1 MTDREKEAAIL
12 SLIRR
17 CKRYDRSAQ
26 FELYRRFYRFGM
38 GICLRYAHSEE
49 DGREMLNDA
58 FYRIFTKIESYD
70 EQRTFVAWAR
80 TIFIRTAI
88 DHLRKYQ
95 ENFVAGD
102 IDEVSDLA
110 VSESSIDWMNAEEAA
125 YLVRQLPPQ
134 YRTVF
139 NLYEVEGYTHD
150 EIGQMLG
157 ISSGTS
163 KSNLSRAREKL
174 KSIVHNYLE
183 SSDLKKY
190 E

>member
-1 MTDREKEAAIL
+1 MTNAEKEAAIL

-26 FELYRRFYRFGM
+26 FELYRRFYRFGV

-49 DGREMLNDA
+49 DAKEMLNDA
-58 FYRIFTKIESYD
+58 FFRIFTKIEQYD
-70 EQRTFVAWAR
+70 EQRTFVAWSR

-88 DHLRKYQ
+88 DHLRKYGS
-95 ENFVAGD
+95 ETIVED
-102 IDEVSDLA
+102 VEELRDLA
-110 VSESSIDWMNAEEAA
+110 VSDDMVDWMNAEEVAQ
-125 YLVRQLPPQ
+125 LVRQLPAQ
-134 YRTVF
+134 YRAVF
-139 NLYEVEGYTHD
+139 NLFEVEGYTHD

-174 KSIVHNYLE
+174 KGIVHNYLR